1 MGSSFSSCGVRMRS
15 QALLLAKRAFSSS
28 PTPPPATTSP
38 LDGVKVLDMTR
49 VLAGPFATMILSDL
63 GAEVIKVERPGG
75 GDDTRAWGPP
85 FLEGK
90 GGRESAYFLSVNR
103 NKQSICVDMKSAKG
117 NQILQHGRPPSC
129 HRRPCRST
137 DQGGCRHDRS
147 GNSIVCTRCH
157 PRCSSAKKGDRK
169 GSVDPV
175 QPTGH
180 PGELHDSPG
189 QQLAQLQCRVF
200 KMGQCA
206 HVHRPLPDLPHL
218 RWLSNNWLRQQQPI
232 W

>member
-1 MGSSFSSCGVRMRS
+1 MRS

-90 GGRESAYFLSVNR
+90 EGRESAYFLSVNR
-103 NKQSICVDMKSAKG
+103 NKQSICVDMKSKKG
-117 NQILQHGRPPSC
+117 NQILQ
-129 HRRPCRST
+129 
-137 DQGGCRHDRS
+137 
-147 GNSIVCTRCH
+147 
-157 PRCSSAKKGDRK
+157 
-169 GSVDPV
+169 
-175 QPTGH
+175 
-180 PGELHDSPG
+180 
-189 QQLAQLQCRVF
+189 QLAAKADVLVENYVPGKVF
-200 KMGQCA
+200 KLDFFISNF
-206 HVHRPLPDLPHL
+206 RPFSWPH
-218 RWLSNNWLRQQQPI
+218 
-232 W
+232 

>member
-1 MGSSFSSCGVRMRS
+1 MRS

-90 GGRESAYFLSVNR
+90 EGRESAYFLSVNR

-117 NQILQHGRPPSC
+117 NQILQ
-129 HRRPCRST
+129 
-137 DQGGCRHDRS
+137 
-147 GNSIVCTRCH
+147 
-157 PRCSSAKKGDRK
+157 
-169 GSVDPV
+169 
-175 QPTGH
+175 
-180 PGELHDSPG
+180 
-189 QQLAQLQCRVF
+189 QLAAKADVLVENYVPGKVF
-200 KMGQCA
+200 KLNFFISNF
-206 HVHRPLPDLPHL
+206 RPFSWPH
-218 RWLSNNWLRQQQPI
+218 
-232 W
+232 

>member
-1 MGSSFSSCGVRMRS
+1 MRS

-90 GGRESAYFLSVNR
+90 EGRESAYFLSVNR
-103 NKQSICVDMKSAKG
+103 NKQSICVDMKSKKG
-117 NQILQHGRPPSC
+117 NQILQ
-129 HRRPCRST
+129 
-137 DQGGCRHDRS
+137 
-147 GNSIVCTRCH
+147 
-157 PRCSSAKKGDRK
+157 
-169 GSVDPV
+169 
-175 QPTGH
+175 
-180 PGELHDSPG
+180 
-189 QQLAQLQCRVF
+189 QLAAKADVLVENYVPGKVF
-200 KMGQCA
+200 KLDFFISNS
-206 HVHRPLPDLPHL
+206 RPFSWPH
-218 RWLSNNWLRQQQPI
+218 
-232 W
+232 